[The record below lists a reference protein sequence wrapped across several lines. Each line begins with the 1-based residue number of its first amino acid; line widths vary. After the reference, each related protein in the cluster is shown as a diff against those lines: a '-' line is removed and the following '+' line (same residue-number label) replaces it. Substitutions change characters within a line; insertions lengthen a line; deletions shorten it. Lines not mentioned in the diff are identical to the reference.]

1 MIFLQEDVE
10 VLINKK
16 ALRTDL
22 FIQDY
27 KFVRGFGIN
36 QSCTIS
42 TELKLS
48 MIHNFFQLHFYYDT
62 AHA

>member
-27 KFVRGFGIN
+27 GDLVSVSPARV
-36 QSCTIS
+36 QLSP
-42 TELKLS
+42 EAS
-48 MIHNFFQLHFYYDT
+48 MIHNFLKLHFYYDT